1 MLILGIDCGSRVTG
15 YGVIESLGRTQRAV
29 GYGAIRVPAGRDLA
43 GRLRFVADGIDE
55 VVERFRPSEAAVEDV
70 FQHRNVSSAFKLAHV
85 RGVALLSAARA
96 GLPVAS
102 YTPTQIKSSVVGYGT
117 ADKHQVRQMVSVLL
131 GLREQVRPLD
141 VSDALAVA
149 YCHASLRNVGAAAG

>member
-15 YGVIESLGRTQRAV
+15 YGVIESIGRTQRAV
-29 GYGAIRVPAGRDLA
+29 GYGAIRIPAGKDLA

-70 FQHRNVSSAFKLAHV
+70 FQHRNVSSAFTLAHV

-102 YTPTQIKSSVVGYGT
+102 YAPAQIKSSVVGYGT
-117 ADKHQVRQMVSVLL
+117 ADKRQVRQMVTLLL
-131 GLREQVRPLD
+131 GLQEEVKPLD

-149 YCHASLRNVGAAAG
+149 YCHASLRNVGAGTG